1 MNEVF
6 TKLKNHRT
14 CKINLNL
21 LQNKT
26 KRFISSAFFSIQI
39 FAQQHKGSKLD
50 QVIEKN
56 KKPNLLFYA
65 VGRAVKVRQ
74 K

>member
-1 MNEVF
+1 M
-6 TKLKNHRT
+6 
-14 CKINLNL
+14 
-21 LQNKT
+21 
-26 KRFISSAFFSIQI
+26 SSAFFSIQI
-39 FAQQHKGSKLD
+39 FAQQHKGFKLD
-50 QVIEKN
+50 SVIEKN